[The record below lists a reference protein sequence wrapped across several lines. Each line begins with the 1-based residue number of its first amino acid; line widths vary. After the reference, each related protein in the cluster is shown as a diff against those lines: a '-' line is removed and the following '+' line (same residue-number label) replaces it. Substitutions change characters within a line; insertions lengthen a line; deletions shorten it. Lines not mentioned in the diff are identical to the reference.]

1 MVNRKEWSG
10 RPPLIRPSLLGSQT
24 DSNAIGKVRCSR
36 DVRWIAPTFAVL
48 TLSCAAMITASQH
61 LARAETW
68 CGDGPGT
75 ALNHPCTD
83 ADDVDNP
90 AVSAAIK
97 KYQAPWMNIDGVWS
111 VDEAETYNSRAP
123 EISVHVE
130 PKAVKSAKKGIPSSV
145 NGIAVVIVPGD
156 MPEGG
161 GGVYLP
167 IDPEESER
175 EQKIATEREEADAV
189 LEDYD
194 DRWNALPGVIEV
206 YESCEKDPCEERRIV
221 VCVQR
226 EFLASVRGEIPTSVK
241 GFQVKVVPDR

>member
-1 MVNRKEWSG
+1 
-10 RPPLIRPSLLGSQT
+10 
-24 DSNAIGKVRCSR
+24 
-36 DVRWIAPTFAVL
+36 
-48 TLSCAAMITASQH
+48 MITASQH
-61 LARAETW
+61 LVRAETW

-111 VDEAETYNSRAP
+111 VDEAETYNSHAP

-130 PKAVKSAKKGIPSSV
+130 PKAVKSAKKKIPSSV
-145 NGIAVVIVPGD
+145 NGIAVVILPGD

-161 GGVYLP
+161 VFGFFG
-167 IDPEESER
+167 DPEESER
-175 EQKIATEREEADAV
+175 EQKIATEKEEADAV

-221 VCVQR
+221 VFAQR

-241 GFQVKVVPDR
+241 GFRVKVVPDR

>member
-1 MVNRKEWSG
+1 
-10 RPPLIRPSLLGSQT
+10 
-24 DSNAIGKVRCSR
+24 
-36 DVRWIAPTFAVL
+36 
-48 TLSCAAMITASQH
+48 
-61 LARAETW
+61 
-68 CGDGPGT
+68 
-75 ALNHPCTD
+75 
-83 ADDVDNP
+83 
-90 AVSAAIK
+90 
-97 KYQAPWMNIDGVWS
+97 MNIDGVWS

-206 YESCEKDPCEERRIV
+206 YESCEKDPCEERGIV
-221 VCVQR
+221 VSVQR

-241 GFQVKVVPDR
+241 GFRVKVVPDR